1 MVKVDKAV
9 LAEIAAA
16 PANWKALRNKVSVG
30 LFLDYRRLILG
41 PG

>member
-1 MVKVDKAV
+1 MVKVDGAV

-16 PANWKALRNKVSVG
+16 PANWKALRDEVSVG
-30 LFLDYRRLILG
+30 LLLDYRRLILG